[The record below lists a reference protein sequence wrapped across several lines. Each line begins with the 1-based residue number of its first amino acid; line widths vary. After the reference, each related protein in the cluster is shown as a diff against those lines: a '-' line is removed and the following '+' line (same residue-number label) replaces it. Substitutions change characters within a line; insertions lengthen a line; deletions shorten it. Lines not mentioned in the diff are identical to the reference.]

1 MIWIE
6 VIIIIIIIIIIIMSL
21 CVFILFHC
29 GSFFRLQNVCDIH
42 EEYEPTM
49 LRFEYYSSYFCQVFI
64 SISKYVIFH
73 LWRRHSTCLKLERKR
88 YDARLHE
95 KMIYIDIG
103 YKSVLHQTDK
113 WRKETKDKEATLIY
127 ILPLW
132 IKSWALA

>member
-1 MIWIE
+1 MNRSNNNNNNNNNNNE
-6 VIIIIIIIIIIIMSL
+6 SV
-21 CVFILFHC
+21 CVYTVPLWKLLPTAKRLWHAWGVQINNVMFWVLFQ
-29 GSFFRLQNVCDIH
+29 LLL
-42 EEYEPTM
+42 P
-49 LRFEYYSSYFCQVFI
+49 SSFI

-73 LWRRHSTCLKLERKR
+73 LRRRHSTCLKLERKR